1 MADLPRERA
10 SVAWRLALA
19 NHCVAAGAAN
29 EGQSRAPC
37 RLGLRRRAERG
48 RARGG
53 RTLAFRCRVFI
64 LDWRFFGTAITIVGN
79 DVRTALRREG
89 GACSAPAPSPGQ
101 ELQRA
106 QRRRAP
112 THGGPGDGGV
122 RRGHRDGAQRARRR
136 EGARRRAG
144 SEEAEPSQQARN
156 HGGSVS
162 QCSSAQRRNATLRN
176 AKCADLLFASL
187 GCPFICLYLLP
198 KIKSR
203 GLAVLKK
210 KNFARRASLGRL

>member
-37 RLGLRRRAERG
+37 RLGLGRRAERG

-89 GACSAPAPSPGQ
+89 G
-101 ELQRA
+101 RA
-106 QRRRAP
+106 QRQRPLPAKSCSGRSGGAHPLTAGRATAACVAGIVTALSAP
-112 THGGPGDGGV
+112 GGV
-122 RRGHRDGAQRARRR
+122 KAPDGAQAAKRQSPASKRATMARCLS
-136 EGARRRAG
+136 GAQLK
-144 SEEAEPSQQARN
+144 EETGRFCLQVSAPHPS
-156 HGGSVS
+156 
-162 QCSSAQRRNATLRN
+162 
-176 AKCADLLFASL
+176 
-187 GCPFICLYLLP
+187 P
-198 KIKSR
+198 
-203 GLAVLKK
+203 
-210 KNFARRASLGRL
+210 

>member
-89 GACSAPAPSPGQ
+89 G
-101 ELQRA
+101 RA
-106 QRRRAP
+106 QRQRPLPAKSCSGRSGGAHPLTAGRATAACVAGIVTALSAP
-112 THGGPGDGGV
+112 GGV
-122 RRGHRDGAQRARRR
+122 KAPDGAQAAKRQSPASKRATMV
-136 EGARRRAG
+136 ARCLSAAQLK
-144 SEEAEPSQQARN
+144 EETL
-156 HGGSVS
+156 
-162 QCSSAQRRNATLRN
+162 TLRN
-176 AKCADLLFASL
+176 AKCAGLLFASL
-187 GCPFICLYLLP
+187 GCPFI
-198 KIKSR
+198 
-203 GLAVLKK
+203 
-210 KNFARRASLGRL
+210 